1 MKITAQQID
10 QLYKFTR
17 QHYVEYYDLQ
27 TELVD
32 HLANAIEIQ
41 LAQNPKL
48 NFEEALQM
56 EFKKFG
62 VFGFMDV
69 VEERQK
75 ALGKKYNKLVW
86 HHFKAFFSVP
96 KIILTTCLTFSLYYI
111 FKMVAYQEIIFGIFG
126 LVLIIVF
133 IELYRTNKEIKKRKQ
148 KTGKVW
154 LYEQIIFGYGSF
166 SGILMIPF
174 HLLNMFSNSPSFF
187 QQNDYA
193 LFGLSF
199 VSISILLVTYIIIKI
214 IPSKAEEYLKE
225 TYPEYSLVN

>member
-1 MKITAQQID
+1 MKISAQKID

-32 HLANAIEIQ
+32 HLANAIEIE

-48 NFEEALQM
+48 NFEEALQI

-75 ALGKKYNKLVW
+75 ALSKKHNKLVW
-86 HHFKAFFSVP
+86 HHFRAFFSVP
-96 KIILTTCLTFSLYYI
+96 KIMLTAFLIFSLFYFIKI
-111 FKMVAYQEIIFGIFG
+111 FHFIEFIYMIFVI
-126 LVLIIVF
+126 VLIITF
-133 IELYRTNKEIKKRKQ
+133 ISLYHSNKKIKKRKQ
-148 KTGKVW
+148 KTGKIW
-154 LYEQIIFGYGSF
+154 LFQQIIFGYGAF
-166 SGILMIPF
+166 SGVLMLPF
-174 HLLNMFSNSPSFF
+174 HFLNMFSSNQSSFL
-187 QQNDYA
+187 QNDYV

-199 VSISILLVTYIIIKI
+199 LSISILLMTYTIIKI
-214 IPSKAEEYLKE
+214 IP
-225 TYPEYSLVN
+225 